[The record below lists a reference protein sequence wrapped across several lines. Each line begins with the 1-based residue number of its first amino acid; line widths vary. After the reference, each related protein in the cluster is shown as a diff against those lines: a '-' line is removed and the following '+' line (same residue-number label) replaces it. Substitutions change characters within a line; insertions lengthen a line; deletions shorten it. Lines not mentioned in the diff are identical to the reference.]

1 MKHSIANSDIT
12 VTVTFDSL
20 NPNVAIDASNYDI
33 PVNFLCT
40 PFLLVC
46 RKINQYVII
55 GCIIATLGLK
65 GLTKDLTN

>member
-20 NPNVAIDASNYDI
+20 NPNVAIDASNHDT
-33 PVNFLCT
+33 PVNFLCRQIEK
-40 PFLLVC
+40 VC

-65 GLTKDLTN
+65 GLTKDLTD